1 MEVRE
6 VPISSIEEWTDNP
19 RRQRDEGDIQYESL
33 KTSLERWDVLEPIV
47 WNERTGQIVA
57 GHQRV
62 QVLEDKGRDLVPATV
77 VDLNYNEQRA
87 LSLALNKIDGSWD
100 EDKLESVLEDV
111 AEESTVQYLG
121 FDEQELDD
129 RLSEYD
135 EPTTFTEDVDTET
148 HTVHLTMTE
157 DQKAT
162 LQAAFNQ
169 LGASRSRGDKLH
181 TLTTQYAQAN

>member
-1 MEVRE
+1 MRVQE

-19 RRQRDEGDIQYESL
+19 RRQRDEGDVQYESL
-33 KTSLERWDVLEPIV
+33 KRSLERWDVLQPIV
-47 WNERTGQIVA
+47 WNERTGQIVS

-62 QVLEDKGRDLVPATV
+62 KLLKEKGRDLVPAAV

-100 EDKLESVLEDV
+100 EDQLETVLEDIQ
-111 AEESTVQYLG
+111 EESTVDYLG

-129 RLSEYD
+129 RLSEYNEATD
-135 EPTTFTEDVDTET
+135 FTEDVDTET

-169 LGASRSRGDKLH
+169 LDASMSRGDKLH
-181 TLTTQYAQAN
+181 TLTTQYSQAN